1 MVNMRVTHTHTHTN
15 TQTQTQTQT
24 LVLLPLVKRQLF
36 CVEVF
41 GYENGTATE
50 LS

>member
-36 CVEVF
+36 CVVF